1 MLEVFINQVS
11 PATVSGPG
19 KRTVLRERV
28 RTRAHER
35 GLPLECGTLGSA
47 CQTELKPEGKT
58 CEWGLGLGRGRGR
71 EEDYPFKVL
80 PKALSICAP
89 SSTPVMG
96 RLRATWLDA
105 SRGPS
110 VTPAGLGAMA
120 KEGEIFLG
128 AEQVPQGPPLG
139 RTNNRKEEEAVK
151 DRGGNMQERSPD

>member
-1 MLEVFINQVS
+1 
-11 PATVSGPG
+11 
-19 KRTVLRERV
+19 
-28 RTRAHER
+28 
-35 GLPLECGTLGSA
+35 
-47 CQTELKPEGKT
+47 
-58 CEWGLGLGRGRGR
+58 
-71 EEDYPFKVL
+71 
-80 PKALSICAP
+80 
-89 SSTPVMG
+89 MG

-139 RTNNRKEEEAVK
+139 RTNNRKEEEGVK